1 MVRMSARAKAAD
13 LTAFD
18 HLGDALDFRMSLAYV
33 QFVQVNPND
42 PNPNPNPN
50 PNPTPKPN
58 PNQVTPSC
66 GSASS
71 SRPRRRGLYSLWW
84 HLPWLYLPWL
94 YLVSTRYGYTYEGLG
109 ALGRAAPSARA
120 HHLLPGGG

>member
-50 PNPTPKPN
+50 PNPTPTPTPTHHPPN
-58 PNQVTPSC
+58 PTPT
-66 GSASS
+66 
-71 SRPRRRGLYSLWW
+71 PK
-84 HLPWLYLPWL
+84 
-94 YLVSTRYGYTYEGLG
+94 
-109 ALGRAAPSARA
+109 
-120 HHLLPGGG
+120 